1 LQLSSSWIVIGL
13 LQIQSILI
21 IIEKVIICIHVINS
35 KRRIASSKSS
45 NRRTNKNI
53 AYRFFLIII
62 TLLQHDLIIM
72 SVSKYLKSYTLIIS
86 LNENIIPSTPFAT
99 TCNITR
105 RNMTKQ
111 NGLNT
116 IILCLLQLVLQPL

>member
-1 LQLSSSWIVIGL
+1 
-13 LQIQSILI
+13 
-21 IIEKVIICIHVINS
+21 
-35 KRRIASSKSS
+35 
-45 NRRTNKNI
+45 
-53 AYRFFLIII
+53 
-62 TLLQHDLIIM
+62 LQHDLIIM